1 MGLEETHET
10 AEDAQVRDGRGRRS
24 EYKDLEAIK
33 MLAGKNPI
41 VEELVSE
48 MKAAAASR
56 LHGVMLCYTDCGIEE
71 LAAVEMLRSRGFC
84 IVTHAREV
92 RGRFGELVE
101 EHPAFY
107 AVW

>member
-1 MGLEETHET
+1 MELEKAQEA
-10 AEDAQVRDGRGRRS
+10 AEDGQGRRA
-24 EYKDLEAIK
+24 EDKDLEEIK
-33 MLAGKNPI
+33 TLAGKNPI
-41 VEELVSE
+41 VERYVSE
-48 MKAAAASR
+48 MKHAAASQ
-56 LHGVMLCYTDCGIEE
+56 LHGVMLCYTDCGVEE

-84 IVTHAREV
+84 IVAHAKEI

>member
-1 MGLEETHET
+1 MDGEEPRKG
-10 AEDAQVRDGRGRRS
+10 AEAAQANGRGSRRKD
-24 EYKDLEAIK
+24 KDLEEIK
-33 MLAGKNPI
+33 VLAGENPL
-41 VEELVSE
+41 VGRFVSE
-48 MKAAAASR
+48 MKAAASAEM
-56 LHGVMLCYTDCGIEE
+56 HGVMLCYTDCGIEE

-84 IVTHAREV
+84 VVTHAKEI